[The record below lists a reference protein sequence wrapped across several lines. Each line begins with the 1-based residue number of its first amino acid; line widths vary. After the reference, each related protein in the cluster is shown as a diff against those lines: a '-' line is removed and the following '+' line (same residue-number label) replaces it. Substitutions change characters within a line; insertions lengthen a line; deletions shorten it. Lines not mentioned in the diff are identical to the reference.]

1 MTISADA
8 SVPIEHTGRILVG
21 GEWVTPSS
29 GSTITV
35 IDSHTEQ
42 AYFTVA
48 EAQPADI
55 DRAVAAARDA
65 FDHGPWP
72 RLTHAQR
79 AAYLRALGEEV
90 VKRSGAIQ
98 QMWPREAGVL
108 ASIADGAAH
117 EARHTFDYYADLA
130 AEGRRTHGAHHRG
143 HHHHYVEPS
152 TTSRPRPQPGLHRLG
167 HRRSRQPRRATGTH
181 RRRR

>member
-1 MTISADA
+1 MGEPPMTISADV
-8 SVPIEHTGRILVG
+8 SVPIQPTARFFIG

-29 GSTITV
+29 DSTITV

-42 AYFTVA
+42 DYLTVA
-48 EAQPADI
+48 EAQAADM
-55 DRAVAAARDA
+55 DRAISAASGA
-65 FDHGPWP
+65 FDNGPWP

-130 AEGRRTHGAHHRG
+130 AEGR
-143 HHHHYVEPS
+143 
-152 TTSRPRPQPGLHRLG
+152 
-167 HRRSRQPRRATGTH
+167 
-181 RRRR
+181 

>member
-8 SVPIEHTGRILVG
+8 SVPIERTDRIFIG

-35 IDSHTEQ
+35 IDSHAEQ
-42 AYFTVA
+42 ANFTAA
-48 EAQPADI
+48 EAQAVGI
-55 DRAVAAARDA
+55 DRAVTAARDA

-72 RLTHAQR
+72 QLTHAQR

-130 AEGRRTHGAHHRG
+130 AEGR
-143 HHHHYVEPS
+143 
-152 TTSRPRPQPGLHRLG
+152 
-167 HRRSRQPRRATGTH
+167 
-181 RRRR
+181 

>member
-1 MTISADA
+1 MTISASDI
-8 SVPIEHTGRILVG
+8 SVPIRHTDRFFIG

-29 GSTITV
+29 DSTITV
-35 IDSHTEQ
+35 IDSHTEK
-42 AYFTVA
+42 AYLTVA
-48 EAQPADI
+48 EAQAADI
-55 DRAVAAARDA
+55 DRAVTAARDA

-90 VKRSGAIQ
+90 VKRSGVIQ

-130 AEGRRTHGAHHRG
+130 AEGR
-143 HHHHYVEPS
+143 
-152 TTSRPRPQPGLHRLG
+152 
-167 HRRSRQPRRATGTH
+167 
-181 RRRR
+181 

>member
-1 MTISADA
+1 MMIAAHESGQERLLSKGTNSIRSGRSGRPWQGARMTISADA
-8 SVPIEHTGRILVG
+8 SVPIEHTDRIFIG

-35 IDSHTEQ
+35 LDSHTEQ

-55 DRAVAAARDA
+55 DRAVTAARDA

-130 AEGRRTHGAHHRG
+130 AEGR
-143 HHHHYVEPS
+143 
-152 TTSRPRPQPGLHRLG
+152 
-167 HRRSRQPRRATGTH
+167 
-181 RRRR
+181 